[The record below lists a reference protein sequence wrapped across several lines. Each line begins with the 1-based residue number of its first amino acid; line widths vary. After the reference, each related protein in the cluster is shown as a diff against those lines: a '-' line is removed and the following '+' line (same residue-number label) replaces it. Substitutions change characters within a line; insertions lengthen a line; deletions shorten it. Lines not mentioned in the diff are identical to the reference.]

1 MILAVC
7 LLVLSVAL
15 LGLGPRVIARWTSGV
30 RSPLASLVAWQLAS
44 WLLVGMVLL
53 AAALLAVPPL
63 AAAGRLPASLESCL
77 AMLRDLPNPADSVVL
92 QVVAGLVLVCALL
105 RLLGCALRSAV
116 ANHRHR
122 ARHRALLCL
131 VGRPD
136 AALGAHIVSDPAAI
150 VYCLPGHGGRVVFSS
165 GAVDKLSPVQ
175 RAAVLAHERAHLR
188 GRHHL
193 LIASASVL
201 SRSFPRVTLF
211 SKAFE
216 QTTRL
221 VEMRAD
227 DLASLGHGR
236 RPVAEALLALTG
248 VTGSA
253 VVLAASAVA
262 TADRIVRLLADPPPH
277 PAARLAH
284 TNRAVGATLA
294 ASVLAGSPML
304 LAIAGYAVL
313 CLL

>member
-15 LGLGPRVIARWTSGV
+15 LLLGPRVIARWTSGA

-44 WLLVGMVLL
+44 WLLVGTALL
-53 AAALLAVPPL
+53 AAALLAVPSL
-63 AAAGRLPASLESCL
+63 AAAGRLPASVESCL
-77 AMLRDLPNPADSVVL
+77 AVLRDLPNPADSVVL
-92 QVVAGLVLVCALL
+92 QVVAGAVLACAVL

-116 ANHRHR
+116 GNHRQR
-122 ARHRALLCL
+122 ARHRTLLCL

-136 AALGAHIVSDPAAI
+136 AALGAHIVIDPAAI
-150 VYCLPGHGGRVVFSS
+150 VYCLPGHGGRVVFTS
-165 GAVDKLSPVQ
+165 GAVDKLSPAQ

-227 DLASLGHGR
+227 DLASRGHGR
-236 RPVAEALLALTG
+236 RPVAEALLALTDM
-248 VTGSA
+248 TSSPA
-253 VVLAASAVA
+253 VLAASAV
-262 TADRIVRLLADPPPH
+262 TTEDRIVRLLADPPPH
-277 PAARLAH
+277 PASRLAH
-284 TNRAVGATLA
+284 THRAVGAALA

-304 LAIAGYAVL
+304 LATAGHAVL

>member
-15 LGLGPRVIARWTSGV
+15 LGLGPRMIARWTSGA
-30 RSPLASLVAWQLAS
+30 RSPQASLVAWQLAS
-44 WLLVGMVLL
+44 WLLVGTVLL

-63 AAAGRLPASLESCL
+63 AAAGRLPTSVESCL
-77 AMLRDLPNPADSVVL
+77 AVLRDLPNPADSVVL
-92 QVVAGLVLVCALL
+92 QVVAGVVLVCALL

-116 ANHRHR
+116 ANHRQR
-122 ARHRALLCL
+122 ARHRALLLL

-136 AALGAHIVSDPAAI
+136 AALGAHIVIDPAAM
-150 VYCLPGHGGRVVFSS
+150 VYCLPGHGGRVVFTS
-165 GAVDKLSPVQ
+165 GAVDKLNPAQ
-175 RAAVLAHERAHLR
+175 RAAVLAHERAHLC

-201 SRSFPRVTLF
+201 SRSFPRVALF

-227 DLASLGHGR
+227 DLASRGHGR
-236 RPVAEALLALTG
+236 RPVAEALLAMTDM
-248 VTGSA
+248 TSSP
-253 VVLAASAVA
+253 VVLAASAVT
-262 TADRIVRLLADPPPH
+262 TADRIVRLLADPPPR
-277 PAARLAH
+277 PATFLAH
-284 TNRAVGATLA
+284 THRAVGATLA

-304 LAIAGYAVL
+304 LATAGHALL
-313 CLL
+313 CLI

>member
-15 LGLGPRVIARWTSGV
+15 LGLGPRVIARWTSGA

-44 WLLVGMVLL
+44 WLLVGTVLL
-53 AAALLAVPPL
+53 AAALLAVPSL
-63 AAAGRLPASLESCL
+63 AAVGRLPASVESCL
-77 AMLRDLPNPADSVVL
+77 AVLRNLPNPADSVVL
-92 QVVAGLVLVCALL
+92 QVVAGVVLVCALL
-105 RLLGCALRSAV
+105 RLFGCALRSAV
-116 ANHRHR
+116 GNHRQR

-136 AALGAHIVSDPAAI
+136 AALGAHIVIDPAAT
-150 VYCLPGHGGRVVFSS
+150 VYCLPGHGGRVVFTS
-165 GAVDKLSPVQ
+165 GAVDKLSPAQ

-211 SKAFE
+211 SKAFD

-227 DLASLGHGR
+227 DLASRAHGR
-236 RPVAEALLALTG
+236 RPVAEALLALTDM
-248 VTGSA
+248 TSSP
-253 VVLAASAVA
+253 VVLAASAVT
-262 TADRIVRLLADPPPH
+262 TADRIVRLLADRPPD
-277 PAARLAH
+277 PASRLAH
-284 TNRAVGATLA
+284 THRAVGGALA

-304 LAIAGYAVL
+304 LATAGHAVL